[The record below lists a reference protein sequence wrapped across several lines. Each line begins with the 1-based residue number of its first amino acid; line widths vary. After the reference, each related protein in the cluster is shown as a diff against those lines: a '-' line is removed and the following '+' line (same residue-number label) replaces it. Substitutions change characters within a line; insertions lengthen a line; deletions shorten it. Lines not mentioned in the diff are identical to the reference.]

1 MKEMLELPFLCKFS
15 NMSSY
20 YQLEILSKCIT
31 DKKNLLKSIKELNNF
46 DDFKSEEEEINDK
59 IRVLF
64 KILDNYTPQVLRVL
78 SAKIDSFHI
87 LKELLPNV
95 KNCNKE
101 KLFETIQKISR
112 YKKSDFCE
120 ILSYINYKKV
130 QDVILENKNKKEI
143 LETIREIKKTIF
155 KRNETI
161 LYKKSYGQNYKEI
174 LEFKRSS
181 KKNFNTYFNSFVLN
195 GLSITKDPITID
207 FWGKETHCCL
217 KKGGAAEALIDVM
230 ELSPIAGEL
239 VGTYYGNKLSSYVW
253 EMVECINGKAYKTLV
268 LDNIESPSVINENT
282 TERLFDD
289 LYKQDKYK
297 TIYLGTVRNDCT
309 INKKYKTKQRQ
320 SAIVGFDKE
329 LNKSTFTTADSREL
343 YIMRERKE
351 DTKINIRKIEMKD
364 LHNVKYIEKYIY
376 GDIYNGRDDK
386 TDILKQVTLNT
397 PCYIF
402 DSTTNIYGYLLTK
415 WKYFNEY
422 GEEVFNDKGIKKFYI
437 EDLVMSKS
445 KMILLKEVFNEI
457 IEWLKQ
463 HKINEVYM
471 NANNNSKNFIKRL
484 EREGIKVI
492 KENMETIQAINYL
505 Y

>member
-1 MKEMLELPFLCKFS
+1 M
-15 NMSSY
+15 
-20 YQLEILSKCIT
+20 
-31 DKKNLLKSIKELNNF
+31 
-46 DDFKSEEEEINDK
+46 
-59 IRVLF
+59 
-64 KILDNYTPQVLRVL
+64 
-78 SAKIDSFHI
+78 
-87 LKELLPNV
+87 
-95 KNCNKE
+95 
-101 KLFETIQKISR
+101 
-112 YKKSDFCE
+112 
-120 ILSYINYKKV
+120 
-130 QDVILENKNKKEI
+130 
-143 LETIREIKKTIF
+143 
-155 KRNETI
+155 
-161 LYKKSYGQNYKEI
+161 
-174 LEFKRSS
+174 
-181 KKNFNTYFNSFVLN
+181 
-195 GLSITKDPITID
+195 
-207 FWGKETHCCL
+207 
-217 KKGGAAEALIDVM
+217 
-230 ELSPIAGEL
+230 
-239 VGTYYGNKLSSYVW
+239 
-253 EMVECINGKAYKTLV
+253 
-268 LDNIESPSVINENT
+268 
-282 TERLFDD
+282 
-289 LYKQDKYK
+289 
-297 TIYLGTVRNDCT
+297 
-309 INKKYKTKQRQ
+309 
-320 SAIVGFDKE
+320 
-329 LNKSTFTTADSREL
+329 
-343 YIMRERKE
+343 
-351 DTKINIRKIEMKD
+351 EMKD